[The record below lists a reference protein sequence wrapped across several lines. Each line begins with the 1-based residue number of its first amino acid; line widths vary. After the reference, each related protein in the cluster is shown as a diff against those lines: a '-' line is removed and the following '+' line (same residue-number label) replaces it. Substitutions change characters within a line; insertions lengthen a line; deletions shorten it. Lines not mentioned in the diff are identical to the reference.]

1 MWRVPSYSPQASVSV
16 LLALRDQRSIPGAG
30 QGVHRTR
37 EVRAL
42 DLGSGPA
49 LRRILRTSGRRAAA
63 SPVGVAGDDSRVIVD
78 RPPRWWRNRTPS
90 NNGRYSGDGWL
101 SPDLVEY
108 VVVPGP
114 LPEHDLELLRR
125 EHRLL
130 VLKNVLDRDP
140 RTRRVDPR
148 IHAVSLEQLGSDEVH
163 EEQIRLL
170 PVFLGEGLQL
180 RRQLDPRLAD
190 LLRDDDP
197 KDAGIVRANDRGV
210 SLSEHAVSHLPE
222 IPRGPAFGVRDD
234 DRLVDEDRDAERVEV
249 SRADVEVTVDVLLH
263 DRRRVIVATEELTR
277 IRDPPVGLADLDD
290 MAFLLQMLLD
300 VGKPVAELRR
310 RQERDS
316 LRQHRLRRVDE
327 SHRGQ
332 RGAGQIVEEDAV
344 VPEVGHRGVAQVTM
358 RSTGISATSHAP
370 NDGSAETRHV
380 TPAFASISCASSTAF
395 VRKPTGNCRPTVFAF
410 RPRIT
415 SRSRFVSP
423 MDLDRHAD
431 ARGKRCPFAS

>member
-78 RPPRWWRNRTPS
+78 RPPRWRRNRTPS

-140 RTRRVDPR
+140 RTRGVDPR
-148 IHAVSLEQLGSDEVH
+148 IHAVSLEQLRSDQVH
-163 EEQIRLL
+163 EEQVRLL
-170 PVFLGEGLQL
+170 AMFLGEGLQV
-180 RRQLDPRLAD
+180 RRHVHPRLAD
-190 LLRDDDP
+190 LFRDDDP
-197 KDAGIVRANDRGV
+197 EDARVVGADDRGM
-210 SLSEHAVSHLPE
+210 SLSEDAVPHFLQ

-234 DRLVDEDRDAERVEV
+234 HRFVDEDGDAERVKV
-249 SRADVEVTVDVLLH
+249 ARADVEVAVDIALN
-263 DRRRVIVATEELTR
+263 DRGRVIVATEELPGVG
-277 IRDPPVGLADLDD
+277 DSPVRFPDADD
-290 MAFLLQMLLD
+290 MALLLQMRLD
-300 VGKPVAELRR
+300 SREPVTELGRG
-310 RQERDS
+310 QEPDPSRE
-316 LRQHRLRRVDE
+316 QRLGGVDE
-327 SHRGQ
+327 
-332 RGAGQIVEEDAV
+332 
-344 VPEVGHRGVAQVTM
+344 GHR
-358 RSTGISATSHAP
+358 
-370 NDGSAETRHV
+370 AE
-380 TPAFASISCASSTAF
+380 
-395 VRKPTGNCRPTVFAF
+395 
-410 RPRIT
+410 
-415 SRSRFVSP
+415 
-423 MDLDRHAD
+423 
-431 ARGKRCPFAS
+431 RG